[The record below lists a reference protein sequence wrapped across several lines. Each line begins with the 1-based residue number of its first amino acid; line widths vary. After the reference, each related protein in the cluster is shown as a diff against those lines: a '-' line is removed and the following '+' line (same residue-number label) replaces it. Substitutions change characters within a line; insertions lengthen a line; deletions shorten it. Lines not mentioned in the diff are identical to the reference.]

1 MLMCIFLSSQYG
13 NIKSITLT
21 LKVLQTLLYLFIAI
35 LIELCIQLA
44 VMITVITPSNFHTI
58 EVGGYNIML
67 L

>member
-13 NIKSITLT
+13 NIKPITLT
-21 LKVLQTLLYLFIAI
+21 LKVLQTLLYLLIAI

-44 VMITVITPSNFHTI
+44 VMITVITPSNSHTI
-58 EVGGYNIML
+58 EMGGYNIRL